1 MTVFDKLLEPVLPIL
16 EQIERTRRKH
26 GNETLTWLTWVRA
39 LVYFFTKRCGSRNA
53 WAAALAGA
61 DPALDL
67 PPIPPMTLSDA
78 MHRFSPNLL
87 RLALAHLLA
96 SRSFPQHPELALL
109 GHIYAVDGSEFPLI
123 NGMSLPGSSA
133 TMDRVKL
140 HLKFRLNQLL
150 PIDFLLGTTEPSE
163 RNALRRLFEPG
174 ATYVLDRGYFAFA
187 LLRDA
192 FTAQAFVVLRTYHS
206 IVVET
211 VQELSVSVPPALE
224 QRWTGLRDRLVT
236 SAHPDAEG
244 VIFRLV
250 EFTVGPTSYKLI
262 TTRTDLSTFQIMLLY
277 AYRWQ
282 IELIFRFFKHTLNG
296 QQVISIYPAGM
307 ENYFTAMFLTAILHL
322 FFKHECLSYGGFPPP
337 TDQDLVAKVVTN
349 TTPAGPD
356 TQRPTTQPLIAGFMD
371 AISQSLRL
379 FWKLPKR
386 WLITLAEVL
395 HRSFTADIVQQL
407 NKQAILVAGGP

>member
-1 MTVFDKLLEPVLPIL
+1 MTVFDKLLEPVMLIL
-16 EQIERTRRKH
+16 EQIEHTRRKH

-39 LVYFFTKRCGSRNA
+39 LIYFFTKRCGSRNV

-61 DPALDL
+61 DPALEL

-78 MHRFSPNLL
+78 MHRFPPALL
-87 RLALAHLLA
+87 RQALARLLA
-96 SRSFPQHPELALL
+96 SRAFPQHPELALL
-109 GHIYAVDGSEFPLI
+109 GHIYAVDGSEFPLL
-123 NGMSLPGSSA
+123 NGMTLPGSNA
-133 TMDRVKL
+133 TMNRVKL

-150 PIDFLLGTTEPSE
+150 PCDFLLGTTEPSE

-192 FTAQAFVVLRTYHS
+192 IAAQAFVVMRAYHS

-211 VQELSVSVPPALE
+211 VQDLTVTVPTVLE
-224 QRWTGLRDRLVT
+224 QRWTGIRDRLVS
-236 SAHPDAEG
+236 SAHPDAQG
-244 VIFRLV
+244 VVLRLV
-250 EFTVGPTSYKLI
+250 EFTIGPSTYKLL
-262 TTRTDLSTFQIMLLY
+262 TNRTDLTTFQVMLLY

-296 QQVISIYPAGM
+296 QQVISVYPAGM
-307 ENYFTAMFLTAILHL
+307 ENYFAGMFLTAILHL
-322 FFKHECLSYGGFPPP
+322 FFKHECLAYEGYPPP
-337 TDQDLVAKVVTN
+337 TDQDLVAEIAAN
-349 TTPAGPD
+349 DTPAGPD
-356 TQRPTTQPLIAGFMD
+356 AQRPSTQPLIARFMD

-386 WLITLAEVL
+386 WLVTLAEVL
-395 HRSFTADIVQQL
+395 HRPFTSAIAQQL